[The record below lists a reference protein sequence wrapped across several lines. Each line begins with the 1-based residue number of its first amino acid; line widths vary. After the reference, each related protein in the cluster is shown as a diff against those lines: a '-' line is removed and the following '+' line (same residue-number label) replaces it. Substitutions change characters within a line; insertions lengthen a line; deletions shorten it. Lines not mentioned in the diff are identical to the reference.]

1 MALEWRW
8 KEKRGQIIGRD
19 NDGKKFSANIYEGNA
34 PLIALSEWDEGGNHC
49 YAMYL
54 FFVDDEHAKKCLGLK
69 KNACGEKRNLY
80 PEIEEVRLSKNHSHY
95 KEIMRWFDK
104 AYDNIVLATIK
115 EDDDDDDFEDED

>member
-1 MALEWRW
+1 MALTWRW

-19 NDGKKFSANIYEGNA
+19 NDGKIFSANIYEGNA
-34 PLIALSEWDEGGNHC
+34 PLIALSEWDEGEDHY
-49 YAMYL
+49 YAPYL

-69 KNACGEKRNLY
+69 KNTDGEKRNLY

-95 KEIMRWFDK
+95 KEIMMWFDK

-115 EDDDDDDFEDED
+115 EDEDNAD